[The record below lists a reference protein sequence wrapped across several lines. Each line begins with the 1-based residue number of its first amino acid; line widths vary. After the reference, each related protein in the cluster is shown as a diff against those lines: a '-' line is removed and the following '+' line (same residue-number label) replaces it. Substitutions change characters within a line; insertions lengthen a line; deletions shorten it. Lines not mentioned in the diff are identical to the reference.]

1 MPSKRILIIEN
12 DVGFLRAFQDAFT
25 GNDVQIDVVADGKAA
40 SQKAKEDLPN
50 VILLSLDLLGNSGY
64 AVYNKLKRHRLTETI
79 PVIILSNASE
89 ESFNRQALLNPDQYY
104 LFKPSDLLQIVET
117 TNALIQMGDSPQD
130 ASPGAEGPEPIEIA
144 AEEVV
149 EADPQVVETI
159 DAQRHVLLDANEILP
174 PMEDD
179 TTFDEE
185 DEGRPPAQ
193 TPSASQIAKKESTRA
208 SGSAEIKAEQSS
220 APPPLPATPLE
231 AVLQAAASATP
242 ADTKSLIITIEEEA
256 AEAPHPGN
264 PPTQGEAATE
274 VATEAATEAVTE
286 VATEAATEALDPR
299 TSLSA
304 PVLLTKLHH
313 SQEQIQLLREK
324 VNRLEGKLDERN
336 QAFEKRES
344 DISKLRALTT
354 AHERTMLSLKSTVT
368 AKDRESLEIKEEIN
382 QKVQVIIE
390 LQEKT
395 DEREKEILQ
404 IHEMVS
410 GRDREIKDLSA
421 KYDESLRVKNELQ
434 ELHETRMSEWEQ
446 SHAEATASF
455 EHQRNTL
462 HAEQARAAKEAADR
476 QRTLQGDITTLE
488 ASLAEAE
495 KKHLELFDQKKR
507 REEELLNESSALEA
521 SLAEAEMKH
530 LEFLDQKK
538 QLEQEL
544 RTLLDALQAAKRE
557 LAATGEQR
565 EELHR
570 ELAAE
575 RAAHAQ
581 TQQTAGR
588 ISGLE
593 KDLNAAYDMISANQR
608 QIGEL
613 SDEIARQK
621 EAIEKADSAIEEHQ
635 SSRAASAA
643 LKAKMKKALDE
654 WEP

>member
-231 AVLQAAASATP
+231 AVLHAAASATP

-256 AEAPHPGN
+256 AVAPHPGN

-476 QRTLQGDITTLE
+476 QRTLQGDIHPGGVARRGRKE
-488 ASLAEAE
+488 APGALRSEKTARGGAPKRIQRTGGVARRGRNEAPGVPGS
-495 KKHLELFDQKKR
+495 
-507 REEELLNESSALEA
+507 EE
-521 SLAEAEMKH
+521 
-530 LEFLDQKK
+530 
-538 QLEQEL
+538 
-544 RTLLDALQAAKRE
+544 AAR
-557 LAATGEQR
+557 A
-565 EELHR
+565 
-570 ELAAE
+570 
-575 RAAHAQ
+575 RAANPARRV
-581 TQQTAGR
+581 AG
-588 ISGLE
+588 G
-593 KDLNAAYDMISANQR
+593 Q
-608 QIGEL
+608 
-613 SDEIARQK
+613 AR
-621 EAIEKADSAIEEHQ
+621 ARRHR
-635 SSRAASAA
+635 RAARGAQPGAFGRASCPRADPADRRPGLWPGDGSERGLRHDLGQPAA
-643 LKAKMKKALDE
+643 DRRAQRRDRTQEGSDREGRLGYRRTPA
-654 WEP
+654 